1 MSAYWGKA
9 DMPPSRQAPR
19 ICYCVSQNATGNDQ
33 LEHVP
38 PRLNRGIL
46 MRRRMGESIVIDSL
60 LGAGQC
66 RGLIPETCVSE

>member
-33 LEHVP
+33 LG
-38 PRLNRGIL
+38 RMTTGIL
-46 MRRRMGESIVIDSL
+46 DSFPYDGGGVL
-60 LGAGQC
+60 A
-66 RGLIPETCVSE
+66 TNA